1 MTDYDIEKKFEKVKE
16 LFTEYVEIVPS
27 FELRETESVMG
38 KHIKLRVGF
47 DDDPYQILSMIF
59 FELHYLLHKRNK
71 KDDGGGYKMI
81 ISELILSPIIPNFY
95 GARGFIIKIEYI
107 K

>member
-16 LFTEYVEIVPS
+16 LFTEYIEILPS
-27 FELRETESVMG
+27 IELRETESVMG

-47 DDDPYQILSMIF
+47 DDEPFQILSKIF
-59 FELHYLLHKRNK
+59 FELQYLLHKRNK

-81 ISELILSPIIPNFY
+81 ISKLFLSPIIPDFY
-95 GARGFIIKIEYI
+95 GPRGFIIKIEYI